1 MIQIRNLRK
10 SYGSHQALRGLTM
23 EIAQGE
29 LFGFVGPNGAGKTTT
44 MRIIAGL
51 MRADSGE
58 VRIAGELLHG
68 RTGHIREKI
77 GYVPDFFGVYDNLK
91 VQEYME
97 FYASLYGMDGKA
109 ARKRT
114 GELLEMLG
122 MEDWREEMVDGMS
135 RGMKQKL
142 CVARALVNDPELL
155 ILDEPASGME
165 PIYRRQLKELL
176 QELCAEGRTI
186 LISSHNLKELSEMCT
201 SIGIINR
208 GRLIMQ
214 GDMQTLLRRQQE
226 DNPFVLQC
234 LKFPEEA
241 VRLLKSDPHVKN
253 IASCG
258 TSISFPYDG
267 AEEEIAALLSALVR
281 AGAEITSFHR
291 EEGSLEKMF
300 LEMTAVP

>member
-1 MIQIRNLRK
+1 MVQIRNLRK
-10 SYGSHQALRGLTM
+10 SYGSYQALRGLTM
-23 EIAQGE
+23 EIARGE

-58 VRIAGELLHG
+58 VRIAGELMRG
-68 RTGHIREKI
+68 GAGHIREKI

-97 FYASLYGMDGKA
+97 FYASLYGMDGRA

-114 GELLEMLG
+114 DELLEMLG
-122 MEDWREEMVDGMS
+122 MAEWREEMVDGMS

-165 PIYRRQLKELL
+165 PGYRRQLKELL

-186 LISSHNLKELSEMCT
+186 LISSHNLQELSEMCS
-201 SIGIINR
+201 SIGMINR

-226 DNPFVLQC
+226 DNPYVLQC

-267 AEEEIAALLSALVR
+267 TEEEIAVLLTTLVK
-281 AGAEITSFHR
+281 AGAQITSFHR

-300 LEMTAVP
+300 LEMTAIP